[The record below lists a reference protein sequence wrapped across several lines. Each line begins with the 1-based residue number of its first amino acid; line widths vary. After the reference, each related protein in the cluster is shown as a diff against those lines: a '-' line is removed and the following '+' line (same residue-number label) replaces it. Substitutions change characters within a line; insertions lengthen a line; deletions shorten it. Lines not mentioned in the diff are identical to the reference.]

1 MIRYLTVRMLRWIVG
16 LFIVLLITY
25 AMMFYGGGDPIR
37 RMFVDQNVDSLSP
50 EAMKAVQDEYGL
62 EDPFYK
68 QFGHYLQELAHGDM
82 GKSMRERRSVTDM
95 VLARLPISVQLGVA
109 AMLVAGLIGIPL
121 GIIAAMNRNRW
132 PDALISG
139 TLALM
144 RAIPI
149 FVSGPLLMLFLVVGL
164 GVMKVPYGWK
174 GIFDSQVILPIFV
187 IALGP
192 MPIIMRQTRSSI
204 LEILSEDY
212 IRTARA
218 KGLKRRH
225 IVFRHILRPALP
237 PVVTTLGLALTTVV
251 NGAVFVELV
260 FNIPGLGNLSLQ
272 GLRQVDYPVIMG
284 TVLVGAVLVM
294 ISNLL
299 VDLIYPRL
307 DPRVTR

>member
-16 LFIVLLITY
+16 LFVVLLITY

-50 EAMKAVQDEYGL
+50 EAMKAIQDEYGL
-62 EDPFYK
+62 DDPFYK
-68 QFGHYLQELAHGDM
+68 QFGHYLQELVHGDM

-174 GIFDSQVILPIFV
+174 GIFNSQVILPIFV

-284 TVLVGAVLVM
+284 TVLVGAALVM

-299 VDLIYPRL
+299 VDLVYPRL